1 MGYPDET
8 EAEEESVSHSTGL
21 NLGPVE
27 ARTVNSIDPAQLWKR
42 ALKKLQSV
50 DLDPWLDFQT
60 HHFLT
65 QTAVRHRYSVIKK
78 KWVVDEIQVKI
89 ESVPF
94 DRGAMRECFRLK
106 KLPQSG
112 VHANDWQYASNYVA
126 KRYINNVDKQVYFDD
141 VRLQMEAKL
150 WGEAFNRQN
159 PPKKVDI
166 FQLSVLEL
174 RGAGD
179 SSAINKM
186 GCFYHIERYMEGE
199 YRKYNSNSGFV
210 DEQLRNTPQAFSHFT
225 FERSGHRLLVV
236 DIQGV
241 GDLYTDPQIH
251 TADGV
256 GYSDGNL
263 GPRGM
268 AFFFHSH
275 RCNPLCEWLGL
286 AAFDLAPSELGTNIQ
301 VLSQRSAH
309 APTDEGEEEHPVTNA
324 NASPN
329 DESWN
334 LKKSSVNGSPIE
346 VMKPISSPTR
356 RPRGPFTRRRAVSF
370 SQSHARLSSHG
381 CRFGPTVARS
391 TENVDHWGPRLRRRN
406 SESLS
411 CSSDDHPPSSAGFIL
426 FNGSSL
432 SNLLDPEGDEAAS
445 IAPLTTLKLD
455 TIAPVLLD
463 PNLSESS
470 DSARPSFSLTPPLTN
485 NSGHAQFPRPLL
497 ALDPFP
503 VHLPRRSRDR
513 AASGDSGY
521 SCRINLLSGS
531 ISSGATSSVA
541 ASAAAGILA
550 IPDMT
555 NSLSITSAALPLS
568 PPGLTL
574 PLELSTASTL
584 VHSGLAGGS
593 ASSLVDYSAPASPS
607 APSVMFQHQFSMPTS
622 SHSVYVA
629 NSDELNNNWANA
641 VHWGHGWSRAS
652 GVKGAPVMP
661 RRRRNLSESSDLDF
675 DEDYRVTGNL
685 LHQLMHE
692 NHKPSCADHP
702 TNLDQEI
709 GHSIL
714 GQIHHELARLHE
726 AGRFLPNCKGGWSHA
741 GLGGLLLKNHAK
753 DDSDSKSETSHH
765 DSDESVDPGLNN
777 STECEGDG
785 SSEKQLSEHS
795 IDWAAVLFHE
805 RHAAQL
811 GCLEAMI
818 VMAHYYLGL
827 PTQLMLDCP
836 IKPNQSDLRSGVD
849 YLGRAAEGG
858 DRRCMILLAR
868 FLDVSASL
876 SDSTH
881 AVSKTA
887 RPDDFLLLPALIS
900 ASRDAVPL
908 ISSDPWIE
916 AISWYK
922 KAVDT
927 AGTSSAADG
936 APDEGLDAEG
946 RYDAAEDLL
955 PVYRILA
962 RMAEMY
968 SIGGFGLKQD
978 FSVAGDLFTQA
989 GELASAARQ
998 GRLAAKYFEFG
1009 EEAYSNCD

>member
-8 EAEEESVSHSTGL
+8 EAEEDPMSHSSGL
-21 NLGPVE
+21 NSKSAE
-27 ARTVNSIDPAQLWKR
+27 AEATNTLRPAQMWKR

-60 HHFLT
+60 HHIPA
-65 QTAVRHRYSVIKK
+65 QTAVRHRYNVIKK

-89 ESVPF
+89 ERNLF

-106 KLPQSG
+106 KLPQFG

-126 KRYINNVDKQVYFDD
+126 KRYINTVDKQVYFDD

-174 RGAGD
+174 RGVGLHDHNPGDGGAGD
-179 SSAINKM
+179 SPAASIKA

-286 AAFDLAPSELGTNIQ
+286 TAFDLAPSELGTNTPLYPQ
-301 VLSQRSAH
+301 PSVHTR
-309 APTDEGEEEHPVTNA
+309 TDEDGEEPSVA
-324 NASPN
+324 NASSSPK
-329 DESWN
+329 DENSK
-334 LKKSSVNGSPIE
+334 LKKIHVDGSPGE
-346 VMKPISSPTR
+346 VVKPVANPVSH
-356 RPRGPFTRRRAVSF
+356 PRGPFARRRAVSF
-370 SQSHARLSSHG
+370 SQSHVRLPNHG
-381 CRFGPTVARS
+381 IRFGPTVTRS
-391 TENVDHWGPRLRRRN
+391 TENMNHLDSRLRRRN

-411 CSSDDHPPSSAGFIL
+411 YSSDEHPSSSAGFIL

-432 SNLLDPEGDEAAS
+432 SNLLDPDGDETAS
-445 IAPLTTLKLD
+445 IGPFTTLKLD
-455 TIAPVLLD
+455 TMAP
-463 PNLSESS
+463 
-470 DSARPSFSLTPPLTN
+470 
-485 NSGHAQFPRPLL
+485 
-497 ALDPFP
+497 
-503 VHLPRRSRDR
+503 
-513 AASGDSGY
+513 
-521 SCRINLLSGS
+521 
-531 ISSGATSSVA
+531 
-541 ASAAAGILA
+541 
-550 IPDMT
+550 
-555 NSLSITSAALPLS
+555 
-568 PPGLTL
+568 
-574 PLELSTASTL
+574 
-584 VHSGLAGGS
+584 
-593 ASSLVDYSAPASPS
+593 
-607 APSVMFQHQFSMPTS
+607 
-622 SHSVYVA
+622 
-629 NSDELNNNWANA
+629 
-641 VHWGHGWSRAS
+641 
-652 GVKGAPVMP
+652 
-661 RRRRNLSESSDLDF
+661 
-675 DEDYRVTGNL
+675 
-685 LHQLMHE
+685 LMHE

-741 GLGGLLLKNHAK
+741 GLGGLLLKNHNL
-753 DDSDSKSETSHH
+753 DDSDDEAVHH
-765 DSDESVDPGLNN
+765 GPENPTNFADLSPNGGGD
-777 STECEGDG
+777 DG
-785 SSEKQLSEHS
+785 SSLVRFSGQS

-858 DRRCMILLAR
+858 DRRCMILLSR

-887 RPDDFLLLPALIS
+887 GPDDFLLLPALTS

-908 ISSDPWIE
+908 ISSDPWVE

-927 AGTSSAADG
+927 AGDTSPGDG

-946 RYDAAEDLL
+946 RYDAAKDLL

-968 SIGGFGLKQD
+968 SIGGFGLKQN
-978 FSVAGDLFTQA
+978 FNMAGDLFTQA

-1009 EEAYSNCD
+1009 EEAYSNCE

>member
-8 EAEEESVSHSTGL
+8 EAEKDPMSHSSGL
-21 NLGPVE
+21 NSESAE
-27 ARTVNSIDPAQLWKR
+27 AEATNTLRPAQMWKR

-60 HHFLT
+60 HHIPA
-65 QTAVRHRYSVIKK
+65 QTAVRHRYNVIKK
-78 KWVVDEIQVKI
+78 KWVVDELQVKI
-89 ESVPF
+89 ERNLF

-106 KLPQSG
+106 KLPQFG
-112 VHANDWQYASNYVA
+112 VHANDWHYASNYVA
-126 KRYINNVDKQVYFDD
+126 KRYINTVDKQVYFDD

-159 PPKKVDI
+159 PPKK
-166 FQLSVLEL
+166 
-174 RGAGD
+174 
-179 SSAINKM
+179 
-186 GCFYHIERYMEGE
+186 
-199 YRKYNSNSGFV
+199 
-210 DEQLRNTPQAFSHFT
+210 AFSHFT

-286 AAFDLAPSELGTNIQ
+286 TVFDLAPSELGTNTPLYPQ
-301 VLSQRSAH
+301 PSVHTR
-309 APTDEGEEEHPVTNA
+309 TDEDGEEPSVA
-324 NASPN
+324 NASSSPK
-329 DESWN
+329 DEDSK
-334 LKKSSVNGSPIE
+334 LKKIHVDGSPGE
-346 VMKPISSPTR
+346 VVKPVANPVSH
-356 RPRGPFTRRRAVSF
+356 PRGPFARRRAVSF
-370 SQSHARLSSHG
+370 SQSHVRLPNHG
-381 CRFGPTVARS
+381 IRFGPTITRS
-391 TENVDHWGPRLRRRN
+391 TENMNHLDSRLRRRN

-411 CSSDDHPPSSAGFIL
+411 YSSDEHPSSSAGFIL

-432 SNLLDPEGDEAAS
+432 SNLLDPDGDETAS
-445 IAPLTTLKLD
+445 IGPFTTLKLD
-455 TIAPVLLD
+455 TMAPVLLD
-463 PNLSESS
+463 PNFSESS
-470 DSARPSFSLTPPLTN
+470 DSARPSFSFTPPLVTS
-485 NSGHAQFPRPLL
+485 SGQTQFPRPVL

-503 VHLPRRSRDR
+503 VHIPRRSRDR

-521 SCRINLLSGS
+521 SCRINLLSCS
-531 ISSGATSSVA
+531 TTPGATSGVA
-541 ASAAAGILA
+541 APTATGILA
-550 IPDMT
+550 LSDMA
-555 NSLSITSAALPLS
+555 NSLSVTPAVIPIS

-574 PLELSTASTL
+574 PFDFSTAATL

-593 ASSLVDYSAPASPS
+593 VSSLVDYSTPASPIG
-607 APSVMFQHQFSMPTS
+607 APAMFQHQFSMPTS
-622 SHSVYVA
+622 SYSML
-629 NSDELNNNWANA
+629 NTSWDELTNNWAS
-641 VHWGHGWSRAS
+641 VDHWNHGWPHAS
-652 GVKGAPVMP
+652 GVRVGPVVP

-714 GQIHHELARLHE
+714 GQIHHELARLDE
-726 AGRFLPNCKGGWSHA
+726 AGLFLPNCKGSWSHA
-741 GLGGLLLKNHAK
+741 GLGGLLLKNHYL
-753 DDSDSKSETSHH
+753 DDSD
-765 DSDESVDPGLNN
+765 DEAVYHGPENPTNFADLSPNGGGD
-777 STECEGDG
+777 DG
-785 SSEKQLSEHS
+785 SSVERFSGQSV
-795 IDWAAVLFHE
+795 DWAAVLFHE
-805 RHAAQL
+805 SHAAQL
-811 GCLEAMI
+811 CCLEAMI

-827 PTQLMLDCP
+827 YTQLMLDCP

-858 DRRCMILLAR
+858 DRRCMILLSR

-887 RPDDFLLLPALIS
+887 GPDDFLLLPALTS

-908 ISSDPWIE
+908 ISSDPWVE

-927 AGTSSAADG
+927 AGATSPGDG

-968 SIGGFGLKQD
+968 SIGGFGLKQNLNM
-978 FSVAGDLFTQA
+978 AG
-989 GELASAARQ
+989 
-998 GRLAAKYFEFG
+998 
-1009 EEAYSNCD
+1009 